1 MNRAQRIAWF
11 NLKVVAVSVPVSLLI
26 VLVSLL
32 SGALV
37 VALVGGGILSIAALI
52 MALAPLLFKKE
63 PSRVN
68 YDERDAIIEKQ
79 AHLIGYCTLWCIFIA
94 ICMVAAFPAGPV
106 ILATTLVIVKVVESV
121 ATLVQYGRTREGEK
135 S

>member
-32 SGALV
+32 AEALV
-37 VALVGGGILSIAALI
+37 VALIGGGILGIAALI
-52 MALAPLLFKKE
+52 MGLAPLLFKKE
-63 PSRVN
+63 LSRVN

-94 ICMVAAFPAGPV
+94 TCMIVAFPAGPW
-106 ILATTLVIVKVVESV
+106 ILAATLVIVKVVESV
-121 ATLVQYGRTREGEK
+121 ATLAQYGRRNKGEK

>member
-32 SGALV
+32 AEALV
-37 VALVGGGILSIAALI
+37 VALIGGGILGIAALI
-52 MALAPLLFKKE
+52 MGLAPLLFKKD
-63 PSRVN
+63 PSRVS

-94 ICMVAAFPAGPV
+94 TCMIAAFPAGPW
-106 ILATTLVIVKVVESV
+106 ILAVTLVIVKVVESV

>member
-94 ICMVAAFPAGPV
+94 ICMVAAFPAGPA